1 MGFEDRIS
9 QLCKKLT
16 HLGYYQYQIK
26 NMMKEA
32 SGTSELA
39 EANYIDRAKIVSVLE
54 QYTQLGHAYMVSY
67 SK

>member
-9 QLCKKLT
+9 QLCRKLT

-26 NMMKEA
+26 NMIKEVI
-32 SGTSELA
+32 GNIELA
-39 EANYIDRAKIVSVLE
+39 EANSIDRAKIVDVLE
-54 QYTQLGHAYMVSY
+54 QYTQLGHDYVVSY

>member
-26 NMMKEA
+26 NMIKEVIGNIELTEA
-32 SGTSELA
+32 S
-39 EANYIDRAKIVSVLE
+39 YIDRAKIVDVLE
-54 QYTQLGHAYMVSY
+54 RYTQLGHDYVVSY

>member
-26 NMMKEA
+26 NIIKEA
-32 SGTSELA
+32 IGTCELA
-39 EANYIDRAKIVSVLE
+39 EANYIDRARIVEVLE
-54 QYTQLGHAYMVSY
+54 RYTQLGHEYMTSY

>member
-16 HLGYYQYQIK
+16 HLGYYQYQITNIIK
-26 NMMKEA
+26 A
-32 SGTSELA
+32 AIGTNDLA
-39 EANYIDRAKIVSVLE
+39 QAGYPERAKIVDVLE
-54 QYTQLGHAYMVSY
+54 RYTQLGQEYLVSY

>member
-26 NMMKEA
+26 NIIKEA
-32 SGTSELA
+32 IGHIEIA
-39 EANYIDRAKIVSVLE
+39 ETNHIERAQIVDVLE
-54 QYTQLGHAYMVSY
+54 RYTQLGRDYVISY